1 MNHNAVV
8 RGSAF
13 VKDAVDYLKKQSPP
27 IPLAL
32 AEVGS
37 VLGNAS
43 NNDPLEAV
51 LGSALWQADF
61 FLYSMSI
68 GVKRINLQ
76 SGFTFPFALWNPT
89 YTNKNKT
96 IPASVYPAFYGQMFS
111 AEFIGDSENVRVS
124 NIDLNRSFLSVYAA
138 YDDGKLGRVAVSNME
153 LWSAKDAKPRPQKKV
168 TLNLGTQSKSVDVKK
183 LTSPGGGTAGVGNI
197 TWGGMQWTAKS
208 GGKGVQVLNDTETLT
223 VTQGEVEVNVKASEA
238 VMVFVKH

>member
-1 MNHNAVV
+1 MNHCAVV
-8 RGSAF
+8 GGSAF
-13 VKDAVDYLKKQSPP
+13 VKDAVDYLNKQSPP

-43 NNDPLEAV
+43 NNDSLEAV

-76 SGFTFPFALWNPT
+76 SGLTFPFALWNPT

-96 IPASVYPAFYGQMFS
+96 IPASVHAAFYGQIFS

-124 NIDLNRSFLSVYAA
+124 NIDLHHPYLSVYAA
-138 YDDGKLGRVAVSNME
+138 YDDGKLGRVAVSNLE
-153 LWSAKDAKPRPQKKV
+153 LWSANDTKPRPQKNV
-168 TLNLGTQSKSVDVKK
+168 TLDLGAEPKSVKVKK
-183 LTSPGGGTAGVGNI
+183 LTSPAGGTAGVDNI
-197 TWGGMQWTAKS
+197 TWGGMQWTAAS
-208 GGKGVQVLNDTETLT
+208 GGKGVQVLSDT
-223 VTQGEVEVNVKASEA
+223 VTLPVTEGKVEADVKASEA
-238 VMVFVKH
+238 VMVFLEY

>member
-1 MNHNAVV
+1 M
-8 RGSAF
+8 
-13 VKDAVDYLKKQSPP
+13 KDAVYYLNKQSPP

-32 AEVGS
+32 GEVGS

-76 SGFTFPFALWNPT
+76 PGLTFPFALRNPT

-96 IPASVYPAFYGQMFS
+96 IPASVHPAFYEQIFS
-111 AEFIGDSENVRVS
+111 AEFVGDSENVRVS
-124 NIDLNRSFLSVYAA
+124 NIDMHDPFLSVYAA
-138 YDDGKLGRVAVSNME
+138 YDDGKLGRVAVSNLE
-153 LWSAKDAKPRPQKKV
+153 LWSANDTKPRP
-168 TLNLGTQSKSVDVKK
+168 LNQNQLRSRS
-183 LTSPGGGTAGVGNI
+183 
-197 TWGGMQWTAKS
+197 
-208 GGKGVQVLNDTETLT
+208 
-223 VTQGEVEVNVKASEA
+223 
-238 VMVFVKH
+238 